1 MIFLRT
7 LIAFLCLW
15 ILGSLGGNA
24 LAQKI
29 ETTPVSRDRILRVET
44 ALNHLTVIEVPEP
57 ITMVAAGSPAFKIE
71 RRENKVFIQ
80 PLEEEQSTNLFI
92 WTAAHRY
99 SYELAPAGSV
109 SAMHFA
115 IDHREPPSVA
125 RDDSSAEPQTD
136 PTEVAVKALI
146 QSVPIRW
153 QGSKPDDHR
162 VTVVFKDVLKL
173 ADRWLIR
180 YGVSNR
186 SGQSYALH
194 APRIVLMREPTSRL
208 SLLPLSGAQLGP
220 REASQVRSQRRQV
233 IDVVHANPDVSIV
246 TPGQEAMGV
255 IGIPPLAEST
265 KPTVLQFQFPADR
278 RGRVTGTL
286 VL

>member
-1 MIFLRT
+1 MIFLHI
-7 LIAFLCLW
+7 LIVVLCLS
-15 ILGSLGGNA
+15 IFGSSA
-24 LAQKI
+24 VLAQKI
-29 ETTPVSRDRILRVET
+29 ETTRASRDRILRVET
-44 ALNHLTVIEVPEP
+44 ALNHLTVIEVPDP
-57 ITMVAAGSPAFKIE
+57 IVMVAAGSPAFKIE

-92 WTAAHRY
+92 WTAGQRY
-99 SYELAPAGSV
+99 SYELAPAGSI

-115 IDHREPPSVA
+115 IDHREPASVA
-125 RDDSSAEPQTD
+125 QEDSPAESLTDSSEA
-136 PTEVAVKALI
+136 AVNTLMR
-146 QSVPIRW
+146 SVPVRW

-186 SGQSYALH
+186 SGESYPLR
-194 APRIVLMREPTSRL
+194 APRIVLLKEASSRL

-220 REASQVRSQRRQV
+220 REASQVRSQRQEV
-233 IDVVHANPDVSIV
+233 IDPVQAPTEASTIA
-246 TPGQEAMGV
+246 PGQEAVAV
-255 IGIPPLAEST
+255 IGIPPLAKSAR
-265 KPTVLQFQFPADR
+265 PTVLQFQFPADR

>member
-1 MIFLRT
+1 
-7 LIAFLCLW
+7 
-15 ILGSLGGNA
+15 
-24 LAQKI
+24 
-29 ETTPVSRDRILRVET
+29 
-44 ALNHLTVIEVPEP
+44 
-57 ITMVAAGSPAFKIE
+57 
-71 RRENKVFIQ
+71 
-80 PLEEEQSTNLFI
+80 
-92 WTAAHRY
+92 
-99 SYELAPAGSV
+99 
-109 SAMHFA
+109 MHFA

-125 RDDSSAEPQTD
+125 RDDSAAESQTD
-136 PTEVAVKALI
+136 STEAAVNALI
-146 QSVPIRW
+146 QSVPVRW

-186 SGQSYALH
+186 SGESYPLR
-194 APRIVLMREPTSRL
+194 APRIVLMKEPTSRL

-220 REASQVRSQRRQV
+220 REASQVRSQRREV
-233 IDVVHANPDVSIV
+233 IDPIQSPPDAGIV

-255 IGIPPLAEST
+255 VGIPPLAESRT
-265 KPTVLQFQFPADR
+265 PTVLQFQFPADR

>member
-1 MIFLRT
+1 MNFLRT
-7 LIAFLCLW
+7 LIAVSCLW
-15 ILGSLGGNA
+15 ILGSLNGNG

-29 ETTPVSRDRILRVET
+29 EATQADRDQIVRVET

-109 SAMHFA
+109 TAMHLA
-115 IDHREPPSVA
+115 IDHQEPTSVA
-125 RDDSSAEPQTD
+125 RSDTPAESQTD
-136 PTEVAVKALI
+136 STEAAVNALI
-146 QSVPIRW
+146 QSVPVRW

-186 SGQSYALH
+186 SGQSYSLR
-194 APRIVLMREPTSRL
+194 APRIVLMREPTSPL
-208 SLLPLSGAQLGP
+208 SLLSLSGAQLGP
-220 REASQVRSQRRQV
+220 REASRVRSQRRELIDPIQAPSEASS
-233 IDVVHANPDVSIV
+233 IIPGQDVV
-246 TPGQEAMGV
+246 GV
-255 IGIPPLAEST
+255 VGIPPLVKGA